1 MSEATQEKFA
11 KANLTHAQAYDQ
23 SSMRI
28 DQELLNRTLPGVF
41 PFTLN
46 NTEMPE
52 DTRRAFLSYYVR
64 RQVMNNVK

>member
-1 MSEATQEKFA
+1 MSEATREFE
-11 KANLTHAQAYDQ
+11 KANLTHAQAYEN

-28 DQELLNRTLPGVF
+28 DQEILNRTLPGVY
-41 PFTLN
+41 PFHLN
-46 NTEMPE
+46 NTDMPE